1 MNINPEKIKELV
13 LAYSE
18 LDEEYQN
25 RLLKEAYKLQLMQTQ
40 KKQIIK
46 GMQNIQQIGIGFT
59 AGN

>member
-25 RLLKEAYKLQLMQTQ
+25 RLLKEAYKLQLM
-40 KKQIIK
+40 
-46 GMQNIQQIGIGFT
+46 
-59 AGN
+59 